1 MALFFIISWRFSLK
15 SLERTRN
22 GKQALLDYHL
32 LQSFSPEEG
41 LSSEEVHELGRQ
53 ANLKLT
59 GGEYEFVIETHV
71 DKAHLHNHIVF
82 NSTNTMTGKQF
93 EWQLPRLKNGKTKDM
108 TYEALKKIFDR
119 IASKVG
125 AKIIEVSP
133 KNSHAKYTKWQTEN
147 IFKSRIKTRLDFLL
161 KHSLDLDD
169 FKTKATVL
177 NLAVDFSGKWAT
189 YR

>member
-53 ANLKLT
+53 ANLELT

-71 DKAHLHNHIVF
+71 DKAHLHNVR
-82 NSTNTMTGKQF
+82 
-93 EWQLPRLKNGKTKDM
+93 P
-108 TYEALKKIFDR
+108 DR
-119 IASKVG
+119 
-125 AKIIEVSP
+125 
-133 KNSHAKYTKWQTEN
+133 
-147 IFKSRIKTRLDFLL
+147 
-161 KHSLDLDD
+161 
-169 FKTKATVL
+169 VL
-177 NLAVDFSGKWAT
+177 SQVV
-189 YR
+189 